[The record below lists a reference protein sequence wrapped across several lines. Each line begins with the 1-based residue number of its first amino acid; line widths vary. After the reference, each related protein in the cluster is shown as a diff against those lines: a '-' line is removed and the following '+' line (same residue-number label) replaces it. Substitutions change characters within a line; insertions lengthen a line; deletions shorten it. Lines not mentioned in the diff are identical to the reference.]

1 MFDYPTVPDL
11 VDYIYGQ
18 AACSVTQILQT
29 HPLAAKLLH
38 DKSC

>member
-18 AACSVTQILQT
+18 AARPVTQRLQRY
-29 HPLAAKLLH
+29 PLAAKLLH
-38 DKSC
+38 DET